1 MFQYSFMQNALII
14 SILISIICPC
24 IGVFLVLRRHSMIGD
39 TLAHSSLAGVAL
51 GLVFGQNPI
60 ISAFIFTS
68 LCSFLI
74 EVLKNYYKKYT
85 EIILVIVMSLS
96 IGIAITLISS
106 GQARA
111 NVNSFL
117 FGSILTVTKQD
128 LLIVSVLCLITLIV
142 LFVFFNQLVYITFDE
157 EGAKV
162 AGVKVKLINYVFSI
176 IVAAAISVSI
186 RVVGVLVLSSMI
198 ALPVASAIQLQKG
211 FRKTLVYSIIISIID
226 IISGLVISYYVNAAA
241 GGVIAIT
248 SVIMLVIVITIKK
261 AAFLFKNKIL
271 KETL

>member
-162 AGVKVKLINYVFSI
+162 AGVKVKLIDYVFSI